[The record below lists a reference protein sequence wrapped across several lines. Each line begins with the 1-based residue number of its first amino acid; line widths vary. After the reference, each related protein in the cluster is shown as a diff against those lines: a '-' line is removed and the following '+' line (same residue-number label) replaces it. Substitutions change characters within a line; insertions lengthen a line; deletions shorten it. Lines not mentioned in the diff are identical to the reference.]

1 MVDQQKQF
9 LQGNGTPNICIPPFF
24 FSDNDDDAGAD
35 DDNVVTNMPL
45 AACFEWEQ

>member
-1 MVDQQKQF
+1 MELLIFVF
-9 LQGNGTPNICIPPFF
+9 HLFF
-24 FSDNDDDAGAD
+24 PDNDDDDGAD